1 MGKIESTEI
10 HNKNKYICLHC
21 SKEFNGDYRIDK
33 KSKKSPPRFCSSR
46 CAHAYASSFIDH
58 RALKKATC
66 SICRGTFNIKIN
78 QSSNKYICKECRKS
92 LNSSKKKIKN
102 TKKLLEEKIIQDNLG
117 YLLSKDTTDYINLL
131 ESLHKERKINDYKYY
146 NHLSHLT
153 LEEIPIEKRKI
164 DFFKSNLIFYKNG
177 ILERLGFNYKD
188 ENYEASYYKLRESL
202 YKEYILLEKSADQ
215 IEKEN
220 NLGQG
225 SLSPKI
231 FYYLGIV
238 KRGNSQ
244 ALKAS
249 LKGKSKVP
257 IESRVLGHKDPFKSY
272 PSIKAFNNFKEG
284 YHTTWENKIYYLR
297 SSYEFKF
304 VEFLDKNKIS
314 YECNNKIIYW
324 DSVKKEN
331 RAGFPDFYLPD
342 YKLFI
347 EIKGD
352 RFYIPQNL
360 KDRSLSIEKMD
371 FEFYCIL
378 NNLYFLK
385 NNFPDF
391 LSIKSGFYI
400 DYKKDL
406 EILIGFSI

>member
-1 MGKIESTEI
+1 MGKIESIEI
-10 HNKNKYICLHC
+10 HIKNKYICSYC
-21 SKEFNGDYRIDK
+21 GKEFKEDYRIDK
-33 KSKKSPPRFCSSR
+33 KSKKFPPRFCSSR
-46 CAHAYASSFIDH
+46 CAHAYASTFIDH
-58 RALKKATC
+58 AALKKVTC

-78 QSSNKYICKECRKS
+78 QPSNKYICKECRDS
-92 LNSSKKKIKN
+92 LSNSKKEIKN
-102 TKKLLEEKIIQDNLG
+102 TKKLLEEKIIRDNQD
-117 YLLSKDTTDYINLL
+117 YHLSKDINDYINLL
-131 ESLHKERKINDYKYY
+131 ESLRKKRKINSYKYY
-146 NHLSHLT
+146 NYLSHLT

-164 DFFKSNLIFYKNG
+164 DFFKSNLIFQKNG
-177 ILERLGFNYKD
+177 ILERLGFIYNNK
-188 ENYEASYYKLRESL
+188 NYEDSYYKLRENL
-202 YKEYILLEKSADQ
+202 YKEYILLKKSADQ

-231 FYYLGIV
+231 FYYLGII

-244 ALKAS
+244 ALKMS
-249 LKGKSKVP
+249 LEGKSKVP
-257 IESRVLGHKDPFKSY
+257 VESRILGHKDPFKSY
-272 PSIKAFNNFKEG
+272 PSIKSFNKFKEG

-304 VEFLDKNKIS
+304 AEFLDKNKIS

-324 DSVKKEN
+324 DSTKKEN
-331 RAGFPDFYLPD
+331 RAGFPDFYLPA

-360 KDRSLSIEKMD
+360 KDRSLSVKKQG

-391 LSIKSGFYI
+391 LSIKKGFYT